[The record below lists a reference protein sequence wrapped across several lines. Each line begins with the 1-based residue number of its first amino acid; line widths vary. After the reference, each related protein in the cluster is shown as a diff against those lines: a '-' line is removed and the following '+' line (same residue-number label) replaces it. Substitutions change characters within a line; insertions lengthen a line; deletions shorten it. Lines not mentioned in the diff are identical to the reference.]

1 MNLDDPEDRDV
12 AAGEYVLG
20 TLTGDER
27 ARFEEARTRDPS
39 LDAAV
44 YAWQDRL
51 LDLSRRVRPV
61 EPAPRGWARIES
73 RLARAA
79 DAPGAPSPP
88 RVTAAN
94 DPFWHRVSTWRAAT
108 GLALAASLLLAVLLV
123 VRGQADADPA
133 ERYLAVLQSP
143 TDRAT
148 GWLVE
153 ATPRDGVRLVPV
165 GDPAPPPPGRSLQ
178 FWTKPDGAT
187 GPTSLGL
194 VSAGAIAVVPAAR
207 LPGIGARQL
216 FEVTLEPEGGSTIGK
231 PTGPVLFVGRTVP
244 LPRMH

>member
-1 MNLDDPEDRDV
+1 MNLDDPDDRDV

-27 ARFEEARTRDPS
+27 VRFEEARMRDPS

-51 LDLSRRVRPV
+51 LGLSRRVQPV
-61 EPAPRGWARIES
+61 EPASRGWLRIES

-79 DAPGAPSPP
+79 SDTGEAPPFRVAP
-88 RVTAAN
+88 AN
-94 DPFWHRVSTWRAAT
+94 DPFWLRVSTWRVAT
-108 GLALAASLLLAVLLV
+108 GLALAASLVLAVLLV
-123 VRGQADADPA
+123 VRAPAGADRA

-153 ATPRDGVRLVPV
+153 ATPQDGVRLVPV
-165 GDPAPPPPGRSLQ
+165 GDPALPPPGRSLQ
-178 FWTKPDGAT
+178 FWTKPDGAA

-194 VSAGAIAVVPAAR
+194 VRAGVTAVVPAAR
-207 LPGIGARQL
+207 MPGIGARQL

-244 LPRMH
+244 LPPMH